1 MRHFDDALAASPAT
15 RPIAAARRPRDAAG
29 LDLLHALLDESL
41 GYRPEYGEALLASHL
56 PMALGALHGLGAS
69 AAQMRRFLD
78 ADARHLERV
87 APGEALAPA
96 PLDDWAALRGRFDAF
111 ERLRAHFAAA
121 LARDGRD
128 AVLRE
133 AVPALLPG
141 TGGAA
146 FHGAIRAAH
155 AVESGHAGELAA
167 ALAYWAARAM
177 VLPAPAAAAER
188 FDTPAEWLAALDARA
203 RTADAG
209 WRPTGRM
216 ITLKMRQAS
225 GTHAYEALAG
235 ATGGFAGDARA
246 ILLALGEAATARYA
260 ATRHFT
266 VLHMATASRALRV
279 LLPWAGDAGVPAA
292 AFHAVAAASLASGIG
307 LERPVDPPTV
317 APAADLAEAW
327 EQVRALACAQDD
339 DHVIKLV
346 HAMADQDAQ
355 MPSTTWLAAARAAV
369 RV

>member
-1 MRHFDDALAASPAT
+1 MRHFDDAAATTATSATVPA
-15 RPIAAARRPRDAAG
+15 PRPRDAA
-29 LDLLHALLDESL
+29 DLATLHALLDESL
-41 GYRPEYGEALLASHL
+41 AWRPEYGESLLASHL

-69 AAQMRRFLD
+69 AAQMRRFLE

-87 APGEALAPA
+87 DAGERRPPA
-96 PLDDWAALRGRFDAF
+96 PLADWPALRGRFDAF
-111 ERLRAHFAAA
+111 ERLRAHFAAV
-121 LARDGRD
+121 LGRDGRD

-141 TGGAA
+141 AGGAA
-146 FHGAIRAAH
+146 FHGAIRVAH
-155 AVESGHAGELAA
+155 AVESGHDGELAA
-167 ALAYWAARAM
+167 ALGYWAGRWM
-177 VLPAPAAAAER
+177 VLPAPGLATER
-188 FDTPAEWLAALDARA
+188 FETPARWLDALDARA

-235 ATGGFAGDARA
+235 AIGGFAGDARRV
-246 ILLALGEAATARYA
+246 LLALGEAAAARYA

-266 VLHMATASRALRV
+266 VLHLATASRALRV
-279 LLPWAGDAGVPAA
+279 LLPWAGDAGIPAA
-292 AFHAVAAASLASGIG
+292 AFHAIAAASLASGVG
-307 LERPVDPPTV
+307 LERPVAPPTL
-317 APAADLAEAW
+317 APVGHPGEAW

-346 HAMADQDAQ
+346 HAMVDQQAQ
-355 MPSTTWLAAARAAV
+355 APSATWLAAARAAV